1 MPVVS
6 DAAKAHQIPGT
17 LSAMEDVK
25 VFWIGKIQFARVLD
39 EETQRLPIQASGAFG
54 VRIVLQNIV
63 L

>member
-1 MPVVS
+1 
-6 DAAKAHQIPGT
+6 
-17 LSAMEDVK
+17 MEDVK